1 MAIASI
7 DKEKLY
13 SLNGEE
19 PVQLPSRI
27 RFADGYTKTDITTF
41 TIGDLEG
48 IGWSGPYTKPSH
60 DPMTQTCTWSST
72 DFEWTVAD
80 IEFEKPSAEELLNA
94 KDQNADFLLRKC
106 DWVLL
111 SDAGLTDAKVA
122 EFVTYRQA
130 VRDYAAS
137 VTSVPDV
144 AAYDA
149 LTWPVAP
156 TL

>member
-1 MAIASI
+1 MAITSI
-7 DKEKLY
+7 DQEKLY

-19 PVQLPSRI
+19 PIQLPSRI
-27 RFADGYTKTDITTF
+27 RFANGLTKTDVTTF
-41 TIGDLEG
+41 TIGDLES
-48 IGWSGPYTKPSH
+48 IGYSGPYTKPSF
-60 DPMTQTCTWSST
+60 DPLTQTCTWSST

-111 SDAGLTDAKVA
+111 SDAGLTDTKVA

-144 AAYDA
+144 AAYEA
-149 LTWPVAP
+149 LSWPVAP

>member
-1 MAIASI
+1 M
-7 DKEKLY
+7 
-13 SLNGEE
+13 NG
-19 PVQLPSRI
+19 PLLIS
-27 RFADGYTKTDITTF
+27 
-41 TIGDLEG
+41 
-48 IGWSGPYTKPSH
+48 
-60 DPMTQTCTWSST
+60 
-72 DFEWTVAD
+72 
-80 IEFEKPSAEELLNA
+80 EFEKPSAEELLNA

-149 LTWPVAP
+149 LTW
-156 TL
+156 L